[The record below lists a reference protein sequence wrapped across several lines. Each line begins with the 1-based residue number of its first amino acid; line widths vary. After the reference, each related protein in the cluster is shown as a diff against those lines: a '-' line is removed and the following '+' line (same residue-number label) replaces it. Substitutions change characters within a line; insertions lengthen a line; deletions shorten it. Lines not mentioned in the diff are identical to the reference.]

1 MNEFPYVLMSVDQ
14 SLSHCAV
21 VIFSDG
27 QPIYREMIRT
37 GSTKSKGRQQKDVVY
52 FDTVY
57 EQIEYICDRLVELVC
72 EHVVDDYVME
82 ALSLGS
88 IGSATRDLAGL
99 FYSIAISIV
108 RDGNNMLDYNNIHTV
123 APTSVKS
130 FARTLLPEEERTV
143 VKEKVDK
150 KTGKK
155 VYSTTQVK
163 MEKSHMVRAVECDF
177 PGWLD
182 GLTLAAGKA
191 DYADAYLIGKK
202 FLEGLSAGKQ

>member
-27 QPIYREMIRT
+27 QPIHREMIRT
-37 GSTKSKGRQQKDVVY
+37 GSTKSKGKQQKDVVY

-57 EQIEYICDRLVELVC
+57 EQIAYICDRIVRLVYEYDI
-72 EHVVDDYVME
+72 DDYVME
-82 ALSLGS
+82 SLSLGS

-108 RDGNNMLDYNNIHTV
+108 RDGNNMLGYDNIHTV

-130 FARTLLPEEERTV
+130 FARGLLPPEEQLVR
-143 VKEKVDK
+143 KEKLDK
-150 KTGKK
+150 KTSAVLVSWAK
-155 VYSTTQVK
+155 VK
-163 MEKSHMVRAVECDF
+163 MEKSHMVRAVDCAH

-202 FLEGLSAGKQ
+202 FLEELSAKEQ

>member
-1 MNEFPYVLMSVDQ
+1 MKFMSVDQ

-21 VIFSDG
+21 VIWEHG
-27 QPIYREMIRT
+27 VPIYREMIRT
-37 GSTKSKGRQQKDVVY
+37 GSNSSKGKKHKDVLY

-57 EQIEYICDRLVELVC
+57 EQIRYIVGKIICLAE
-72 EHVVDDYVME
+72 EHQIDNYVME

-99 FYSIAISIV
+99 FHCIV
-108 RDGNNMLDYNNIHTV
+108 YALYNFDILGYKVIHTV
-123 APTSVKS
+123 APTSVKAY
-130 FARTLLPEEERTV
+130 ARGLLPEEERTV

-155 VYSTTQVK
+155 VYSTSQVK
-163 MEKSHMVRAVECDF
+163 MEKSHMVRAVDCDY

-191 DYADAYLIGKK
+191 DFADAYLIGKK
-202 FLEGLSAGKQ
+202 FLEVISEEKG

>member
-1 MNEFPYVLMSVDQ
+1 MSEFPYVLMSVDQ

-21 VIFSDG
+21 VIWSDG
-27 QPIYREMIRT
+27 KPVYREMIRT
-37 GSTKSKGRQQKDVVY
+37 GSTKSKGKQQKDVVY

-57 EQIEYICDRLVELVC
+57 EQIEFICDRLVELVC
-72 EHVVDDYVME
+72 EHGVDDYVME

-99 FYSIAISIV
+99 FYSIAISIA
-108 RDGNNMLDYNNIHTV
+108 RDGNNMLDYSNIHTV
-123 APTSVKS
+123 APTSVKA
-130 FARTLLPEEERTV
+130 FARILLPEEERTV

-150 KTGKK
+150 KSGKK
-155 VYSTTQVK
+155 VYSTGPVK
-163 MEKSHMVRAVECDF
+163 MEKSHMVRAVDCDF

-202 FLEGLSAGKQ
+202 FLEDLSAGKE

>member
-1 MNEFPYVLMSVDQ
+1 MSEFPYVLMSVDQ

-21 VIFSDG
+21 VIWRDG
-27 QPIYREMIRT
+27 TPVYREMIRT
-37 GSTKSKGRQQKDVVY
+37 GSTKSKGKQQKDVVY

-57 EQIEYICDRLVELVC
+57 EQIEHICDRIVELVC
-72 EHVVDDYVME
+72 EHDVDDYVME

-99 FYSIAISIV
+99 FYSIAISIA
-108 RDGNNMLDYNNIHTV
+108 RDGNNMLGYNNIHTV

-130 FARTLLPEEERTV
+130 FARGLLPAEEQLVR
-143 VKEKVDK
+143 KEKLDK
-150 KTGKK
+150 KTKAMLVSWAK
-155 VYSTTQVK
+155 VK
-163 MEKSHMVRAVECDF
+163 MEKSHMVRAVDCDF

-202 FLEGLSAGKQ
+202 FLEDLSAGKE

>member
-1 MNEFPYVLMSVDQ
+1 MSEFPYVLMSVDQ

-21 VIFSDG
+21 VIWSDG
-27 QPIYREMIRT
+27 KPVYREMIRT
-37 GSTKSKGRQQKDVVY
+37 GSTKSKGKQQKDVVY

-57 EQIEYICDRLVELVC
+57 EQIEFICDRLVELVC
-72 EHVVDDYVME
+72 EHGVDDYVME

-99 FYSIAISIV
+99 FYSIAISIA

-130 FARTLLPEEERTV
+130 FARELLPAEEQLVR
-143 VKEKVDK
+143 KEKLDK
-150 KTGKK
+150 KRGAVVVSWAK
-155 VYSTTQVK
+155 VK
-163 MEKSHMVRAVECDF
+163 MEKSHMVRAVDCDC

-202 FLEGLSAGKQ
+202 FLEDLSAGKE

>member
-1 MNEFPYVLMSVDQ
+1 MKLMSVDQ

-21 VIFSDG
+21 VIFDDG
-27 QPIYREMIRT
+27 IPVYREMIRT
-37 GSTKSKGRQQKDVVY
+37 GSNSSKGKKQKDVVY
-52 FDTVY
+52 FDTVH
-57 EQIEYICDRLVELVC
+57 EQIRYIVGRIVQIATDHKIER
-72 EHVVDDYVME
+72 YVME

-99 FYSIAISIV
+99 FFCIVYGLYQEGVLGYSAIS
-108 RDGNNMLDYNNIHTV
+108 TV

-130 FARTLLPEEERTV
+130 FARALLPAEEQLVR
-143 VKEKVDK
+143 KEKLDK
-150 KTGKK
+150 KRGAMLVSWAK
-155 VYSTTQVK
+155 VK
-163 MEKSHMVRAVECDF
+163 MEKSHMVRAVDCDY

-202 FLEGLSAGKQ
+202 FLEDLSAGKE

>member
-1 MNEFPYVLMSVDQ
+1 MKLMSVDQ

-21 VIFSDG
+21 VIWEHG
-27 QPIYREMIRT
+27 VPVYREMIRT
-37 GSTKSKGRQQKDVVY
+37 GSTSSKGKRNKDVVY

-57 EQIEYICDRLVELVC
+57 EQIRYIVGRIITLADQYRVNC
-72 EHVVDDYVME
+72 YVME

-99 FYSIAISIV
+99 FHCIV
-108 RDGNNMLDYNNIHTV
+108 YALYQFGILGYCAIHTV

-130 FARTLLPEEERTV
+130 FARTLLPKEEQFV

-150 KTGKK
+150 KSGKK
-155 VYSTTQVK
+155 VYSTGPVK
-163 MEKSHMVRAVECDF
+163 MEKSHMVRAVDCDM

-202 FLEGLSAGKQ
+202 FLEGLSAEKE

>member
-1 MNEFPYVLMSVDQ
+1 MKLMSVDQ

-21 VIFSDG
+21 VIWEHG
-27 QPIYREMIRT
+27 VPVYREMIRT
-37 GSTKSKGRQQKDVVY
+37 GSTHSKGKRQKDVVY
-52 FDTVY
+52 FDNVY
-57 EQIEYICDRLVELVC
+57 EQIRYIVNKITTLAE
-72 EHVVDDYVME
+72 EHRIDHYVME

-99 FYSIAISIV
+99 FYCIV
-108 RDGNNMLDYNNIHTV
+108 YALYQFGILGYGSIHTV

-130 FARTLLPEEERTV
+130 FARGLLPEEERTF

-155 VYSTTQVK
+155 VYSTGQVK
-163 MEKSHMVRAVECDF
+163 MEKSHMVRAVECDI

-202 FLEGLSAGKQ
+202 FLEDLSAGKE